1 MKHVAIASLAV
12 AIAAPAFA
20 QTAITQWNFNGPSAT
35 TVPGGTAA
43 PTTSTGSG
51 VASLI
56 GGVTASFASGA
67 ASGGSSDPVTTAPPN
82 YAWGLTSFPAQ
93 STGSGS
99 AGAQFAVST
108 AGYENISIRWDTR
121 FSNTSNR
128 FLQLLYSIDGTTF
141 GSTGLANDGIFEN
154 VSGGDTWSNGIS
166 FSLSS
171 IAGAS
176 DNASFVFRIVS
187 VFSPTTGAYVASTST
202 STYAATGTMRFDMV
216 TVSGTLI
223 PAPGAVALLGVA
235 GLAAGRR
242 RRVN

>member
-1 MKHVAIASLAV
+1 MRRSLAV

-20 QTAITQWNFNGPSAT
+20 QTAITQWNFNGTSTT

-43 PTTSTGSG
+43 PTASTGSG

-56 GGVTASFASGA
+56 GGATATFSSGA

-82 YAWGLTSFPAQ
+82 YAWNLTNFPAQ
-93 STGSGS
+93 SAGSGT

-108 AGYENISIRWDTR
+108 AGYENITIRWDTR

-128 FLQLLYSIDGTTF
+128 FLQLLYSIDGSTF
-141 GSTGLANDGIFEN
+141 GSTGLENGGVFEN
-154 VSGGDTWSNGIS
+154 TSGGDVWSNGIS

-187 VFSPTTGAYVASTST
+187 VFSPTTGAYVASNSPT

-242 RRVN
+242 RRGS